1 MYDYLI
7 VGSGL
12 FGCVFAEQAKRDKKK
27 CLIIEKRN
35 HPFGNCYT
43 ENIHGINIH
52 KYGPHI
58 FHTNNEDIWEYV
70 NKFAIFNNYV
80 NRPKVNYG
88 GNIYSFPINLM
99 TLYQLWGVSTPDQA
113 RQKLD
118 SVKVSISNPSNLEE
132 WVLSQVGSE
141 IYEKFI
147 KGYTEKQWNTDPKNL
162 PSSIIKRLP
171 IRLNFNDNYFN
182 DKYQGIP
189 IGGYTQMMQNISD
202 GTEIILNTDYIDN
215 REYWNSIAKK
225 IVYTGPI
232 DRFFDYSF
240 GVLDYRSLKFE
251 QQVLDTDYFQGCAI
265 VNYTDKQ
272 VPFTR
277 IIEHKYFEESAFI
290 KDKTV
295 VTREYPQDWKVG
307 MDAFYPINNKLNN
320 DIFTKYKLLA
330 NDFNKNTIFGGR
342 LAEYC
347 YYDMHQI
354 IGSAWSKYKK

>member
-27 CLIIEKRN
+27 CLIIEKRS

-52 KYGPHI
+52 KYGPHV
-58 FHTNNEDIWEYV
+58 FHTNNEDIWKYV

-113 RQKLD
+113 REKLD

>member
-1 MYDYLI
+1 M
-7 VGSGL
+7 
-12 FGCVFAEQAKRDKKK
+12 
-27 CLIIEKRN
+27 
-35 HPFGNCYT
+35 
-43 ENIHGINIH
+43 
-52 KYGPHI
+52 
-58 FHTNNEDIWEYV
+58 

-113 RQKLD
+113 REKLD

>member
-147 KGYTEKQWNTDPKNL
+147 KGYTEKQWNTNPKNL

-202 GTEIILNTDYIDN
+202 GTEIVINTDYFNN
-215 REYWNSIAKK
+215 REYWDGIAKK

-251 QQVLDTDYFQGCAI
+251 EQVLDIDYFQGCAI
-265 VNYTDKQ
+265 VNYTNKE

-277 IIEHKYFEESAFI
+277 IIEHKYFEEAVLI

-295 VTREYPQDWKVG
+295 ITREYPQDWKIG
-307 MDAFYPINNKLNN
+307 MDAFYPINNKINN
-320 DIFTKYKLLA
+320 EVYTKYKLLA
-330 NDFNKNTIFGGR
+330 ANFNKNIIFGGR